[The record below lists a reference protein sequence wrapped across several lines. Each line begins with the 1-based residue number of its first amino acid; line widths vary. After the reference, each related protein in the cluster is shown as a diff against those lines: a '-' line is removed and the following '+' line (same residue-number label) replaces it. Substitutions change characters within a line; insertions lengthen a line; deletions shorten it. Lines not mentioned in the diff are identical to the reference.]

1 MNHFSGACYFVSEES
16 VTASEAAVRCGTMHG
31 GRLASVADKID
42 LEHITTATAISDE
55 FWIGAYR
62 SETPGGR
69 IVLSDGRRKIKEIQ
83 EISSRRKR
91 SPMPSAPSVSGTYP
105 LFSRSYVC

>member
-1 MNHFSGACYFVSEES
+1 MRQSVHIYSILKLNHFSGACYFVSEES

-42 LEHITTATAISDE
+42 LEHVITATAITDE
-55 FWIGAYR
+55 FWVGAYR

-69 IVLSDGRRKIKEIQ
+69 IVLSDGRRKIKELQ
-83 EISSRRKR
+83 EITTRRKR
-91 SPMPSAPSVSGTYP
+91 SAAGKIFV
-105 LFSRSYVC
+105 

>member
-1 MNHFSGACYFVSEES
+1 
-16 VTASEAAVRCGTMHG
+16 MHG

-42 LEHITTATAISDE
+42 LEHVITATAMSDE

-83 EISSRRKR
+83 DISTRRKR
-91 SPMPSAPSVSGTYP
+91 SPMVAATSGSTGTG
-105 LFSRSYVC
+105 SYR

>member
-16 VTASEAAVRCGTMHG
+16 VTASEAAVRCGTTHG

-42 LEHITTATAISDE
+42 LEHVITATAITDE

-62 SETPGGR
+62 SQTPGGR

-83 EISSRRKR
+83 EITTRKKR
-91 SPMPSAPSVSGTYP
+91 SPMMAATSGSAGTGTYQ
-105 LFSRSYVC
+105 

>member
-1 MNHFSGACYFVSEES
+1 MNQFSGACYFVSEES
-16 VTASEAAVRCGTMHG
+16 VTASEAAVRCGTTHG

-42 LEHITTATAISDE
+42 LEHVITATAMSDE

-62 SETPGGR
+62 SQTPGGR

-83 EISSRRKR
+83 EITTRKKR
-91 SPMPSAPSVSGTYP
+91 SPMMAATSGSAGTGTYQ
-105 LFSRSYVC
+105 